1 MSLPH
6 ADAEIVHDGAEPSE
20 ATRAL
25 VLLHGRGATAEG
37 MLDLARAL
45 IDGLPDGPDGG
56 ESWALIAPQA
66 DGGVWYPERF
76 LAPLDANQPHLDGA
90 RALVHRLLDELAAA
104 GLDASRVVLGGFSQ
118 GACLA
123 LDVAAQRG
131 ETFGGLIGFSGGLIG
146 PPGTDFGVQRLDG
159 TPVLL
164 TCHDAD
170 PHIPLVRVEETARA
184 LARAGAD
191 VTTRLYRG
199 ALHTINADAMGHGQ
213 TLLAKASAA
222 GQGLASDPA
231 SDPAPDPATG
241 PAEG

>member
-1 MSLPH
+1 MFLPH
-6 ADAEIVHDGAEPSE
+6 ADAWIVNDGAEPSE

-37 MLDLARAL
+37 MLDLGRAL
-45 IDGLPDGPDGG
+45 VDGLPGG
-56 ESWALIAPQA
+56 ESWALVAPQA
-66 DGGVWYPERF
+66 NGGVWYPERF
-76 LAPLDANQPHLDGA
+76 LAPIEANQPHLDGA
-90 RALVHRLLDELAAA
+90 RTLVHRLLDELDAA

-131 ETFGGLIGFSGGLIG
+131 QTFGGLIGFSGGLIG
-146 PPGTDFGVQRLDG
+146 SPGTDFDVQRLDG

-199 ALHTINADAMGHGQ
+199 ALHTVNSDALGHGQ
-213 TLLAKASAA
+213 TLLAKASSV
-222 GQGLASDPA
+222 GG
-231 SDPAPDPATG
+231 T
-241 PAEG
+241 EG